1 MKEAAEKKQL
11 KKSRYI
17 IPIYRPMNMFRTG
30 NRMYSGTESIYTG
43 AMTGLTEKCSA

>member
-1 MKEAAEKKQL
+1 MKEAAE
-11 KKSRYI
+11 KSRYI

-30 NRMYSGTESIYTG
+30 NRMYSGTESIYMG